1 MAAENKLRVH
11 HSWLETTSVIMQ
23 KEGNNYHFII
33 FLSHRMLL
41 CALSTFTLSSP
52 IAMGLRQ

>member
-23 KEGNNYHFII
+23 KEGNN
-33 FLSHRMLL
+33 LEVVGEDSWASLGL
-41 CALSTFTLSSP
+41 EGDPTSP
-52 IAMGLRQ
+52 F